1 MTPSVLVVLAEGF
14 EEIEAVAPIDVLRRA
29 GMRLTTV
36 GLSGRTVTGAHGI
49 PLTAD
54 HIWSEVANATPDVL
68 VLPGGMPGSKNL
80 GNHEGLRRMA
90 ERIAAE
96 NGCLAAI
103 CAAPAFTYAAWG
115 LLSGR
120 GATCYPGCETQ
131 FPADVTYKNDAVIR
145 DGRFIT
151 AKGPGV
157 AMEFSF
163 QLVEHLCG
171 REAAIQLRVQMQS
184 ESR

>member
-1 MTPSVLVVLAEGF
+1 MTPNVLVVLAEGF
-14 EEIEAVAPIDVLRRA
+14 EEIEAITPIDVLRRA
-29 GMRLTTV
+29 GLRLMTV
-36 GLSGRTVTGAHGI
+36 GLAGRTATGAHGI

-54 HIWSEVANATPDVL
+54 HAWNEVANSTPDVL

-80 GNHEGLRRMA
+80 GDHPGLKQMA
-90 ERIAAE
+90 ERIAAG

-120 GATCYPGCETQ
+120 SATCYPGCETQ
-131 FPADVTYKNDAVIR
+131 FPADVTYKSDTVVQ

-157 AMEFSF
+157 ALEFSLR
-163 QLVEHLCG
+163 LVEHLCG
-171 REAAIQLRVQMQS
+171 REAATQLRAQMQS
-184 ESR
+184 E